1 MIPDRRGALAFCALS
16 PLVFFRFS
24 LGSGEARAE
33 EAPLPV
39 DRSAPDDPISYVA
52 RLRQGGAL
60 IGRTTPGGWVK
71 LDGEIVT
78 EGGSRGL
85 FVIGFDRDAP
95 TTEVLATQAG
105 EVSLTLAPVAYSIQ
119 RIDGLPQDQVTP
131 QDPALLARIATEK
144 ALKDKALATRTPNE
158 DFAGGFTLPL
168 DHALRTSAFG
178 PQRILNGVPKTP
190 HYGVDLAAPAGTPIH
205 APADGVVVLAEPDL
219 WFEGGLT
226 LIDHG
231 QGLIGAFLHQ
241 QRLDVAPG
249 QTVKRGEQIGLVGQ
263 KGRATGPHLCWRLTW
278 RGRHLDPSMLLN
290 LGFQD

>member
-1 MIPDRRGALAFCALS
+1 M
-16 PLVFFRFS
+16 
-24 LGSGEARAE
+24 
-33 EAPLPV
+33 
-39 DRSAPDDPISYVA
+39 
-52 RLRQGGAL
+52 
-60 IGRTTPGGWVK
+60 
-71 LDGEIVT
+71 
-78 EGGSRGL
+78 
-85 FVIGFDRDAP
+85 
-95 TTEVLATQAG
+95 
-105 EVSLTLAPVAYSIQ
+105 
-119 RIDGLPQDQVTP
+119 
-131 QDPALLARIATEK
+131 
-144 ALKDKALATRTPNE
+144 
-158 DFAGGFTLPL
+158 
-168 DHALRTSAFG
+168 
-178 PQRILNGVPKTP
+178 PKTP